1 VRSGVFAAFL
11 SLLTVPVSAQDLD
24 PRAYAYVPVDGTFL
38 SVGISHSRGGV
49 LTDASLPLPN
59 NEDGTNN
66 TLSLGIGRSF
76 SLLRRT
82 AQAFVALPYSRAR
95 ISLGAPAEPSL
106 VGLSDMRLRLSVLFR
121 GAPAASPLEIAKAP
135 RRTILG
141 TSLTIGAPT
150 GQYSSDQLI
159 NLGTNRWAFKPE
171 FAVSQPIRQR
181 WRLEGY
187 AALWTFTA
195 NDSFYPG
202 TSSRTQTP
210 VGAFQAHVIYDVQRR
225 LWAAFD
231 ATYYVGGRT
240 TVNGIEGGDRQS
252 NSRVGTTVVFAV
264 GQRHSVRLAVSKGAY
279 IRFGPD
285 FSTFSLGW
293 QTAWVGRR

>member
-1 VRSGVFAAFL
+1 MRSRVIVPCL
-11 SLLTVPVSAQDLD
+11 LLLTASVSAQDLD

-59 NEDGTNN
+59 NGDGGIE
-66 TLSLGIGRSF
+66 TLSFGVARSF
-76 SLLRRT
+76 GLFGRT
-82 AQAFVALPYSRAR
+82 AQAFGAIPFSRAR
-95 ISLGAPAEPSL
+95 ISPGVPGEFTL

-121 GAPAASPLEIAKAP
+121 GAPSASPLEIAKAP
-135 RRTILG
+135 RGTILG

-150 GQYSSDQLI
+150 GQYFSDKLI
-159 NLGTNRWAFKPE
+159 NLGTNRWALKPE
-171 FAVSQPIRQR
+171 FAVSQPIHQR

-187 AALWTFTA
+187 AALWVFTA

-202 TSSRTQTP
+202 ASRRTQAP
-210 VGAFQAHVIYDVQRR
+210 LGAFQAHVTYDFQSRA
-225 LWAAFD
+225 WAAFD

-240 TVNGIEGGDRQS
+240 TVDGIEAGDRQA
-252 NSRVGTTVVFAV
+252 NSRVGTTVVFPV
-264 GQRHSVRLAVSKGAY
+264 GQRHSVKVAVSRGAF

-285 FSTFSLGW
+285 FSTLSIGW
-293 QTAWVGRR
+293 QTAWVGHR